1 MQAGPSI
8 LLAATFLIGLV
19 PSGIGAG
26 LDWPRW
32 RGPDCNGISRETG
45 WSTTWPS
52 QGPRQFWKTQIGIGF
67 SSFAVAGNRVYTMG
81 HRDGQDVVWCLDA
94 DTGRE
99 IWKHRYAA
107 ELDARLYEGGPNS
120 TPTLDGNSLFTL
132 GRHGQVFCLDAA
144 SGKVI
149 WKTDLMKEHGLTE
162 PGQDW
167 WGFTGSP
174 LVEGDLVILN
184 AGTHGMAFNKKT
196 GKVAWTTGKGANGYA
211 SPVPF
216 DAGGGRRGVAIFA
229 AKTLGAVDAK
239 NGHEIWV
246 LPWKTA
252 YEINAA
258 DPIFADGHVFVSS
271 GYRTGGGLFKI
282 NGAKLTEVWRSQ
294 EMHNQMNPGL
304 LIDGHLYGI
313 SGQERH
319 SGDLRCVEFMTGK
332 VKWKEPATGMG
343 SVMAAD
349 GKLIA
354 LSERGELIIAE
365 AKPDAFKAL
374 ARAQV
379 LGGRCWT
386 VPMLSHG
393 RIFCRNAKGDCVCL
407 DVRGASSTQGQ

>member
-1 MQAGPSI
+1 MHVGPSI
-8 LLAATFLIGLV
+8 LLAAAYFIGLTQ
-19 PSGIGAG
+19 ARAAAEF
-26 LDWPRW
+26 DWPRW
-32 RGPDCNGISRETG
+32 RGPDVNGISKESG
-45 WSTTWPS
+45 WSTTWPAE
-52 QGPRQFWKTQIGIGF
+52 GPKRLWKAQLGIGF
-67 SSFAVAGNRVYTMG
+67 SSFAVAGKRVYTMG
-81 HRDGQDVVWCLDA
+81 HRDGKDVVWCLDI

-99 IWKHRYAA
+99 LWKHQYTA
-107 ELDARLYEGGPNS
+107 ELDPRLYEGGPNG
-120 TPTLDGNSLFTL
+120 TPTLDGDRLFTL

-144 SGKVI
+144 HGKVV
-149 WKTDLMKEHGLTE
+149 WKSDLMKDHGLTE

-167 WGFTGSP
+167 WGFSGSP
-174 LVEGDLVILN
+174 LVEGDLLILN
-184 AGTHGMAFNKKT
+184 AGTHGTAFNKKT
-196 GKVAWTTGKGANGYA
+196 GKVAWSTGKGANGYA

-216 DAGGGRRGVAIFA
+216 DAVGRRGVGVFS
-229 AKTLGAVDAK
+229 AKSLGAVDAK
-239 NGHEIWV
+239 TGQELWA
-246 LPWKTA
+246 LPWKTS

-258 DPIFADGHVFVSS
+258 DPIFSGGYVFVSS

-282 NGAKLTEVWRSQ
+282 DGAKLTEIWRSQ
-294 EMHNQMNPGL
+294 EMHNQMNPSL
-304 LIDGHLYGI
+304 LIGDHLYGI

-349 GKLIA
+349 GNLIA

-374 ARAQV
+374 ARGQV

-386 VPMLSHG
+386 VPVLSHG

-407 DVRGASSTQGQ
+407 DVRGARSAQR